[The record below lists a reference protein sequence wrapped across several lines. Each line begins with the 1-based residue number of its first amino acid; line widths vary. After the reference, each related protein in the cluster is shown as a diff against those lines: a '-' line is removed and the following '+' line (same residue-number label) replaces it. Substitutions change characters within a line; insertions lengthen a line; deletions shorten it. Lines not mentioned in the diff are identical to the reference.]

1 MVKVLDYVDQM
12 QEQSVLSEMNRM
24 YSISREMKEIFNN
37 FKTNNTKIVLDHMG
51 DIGAVDFGAH
61 SMPTEK
67 EFTPEQLRVLK
78 GQTTKTLLAIS
89 KKYYDPDRFTW
100 IGDETPTD
108 WTTDINHM
116 VSAIYDVD
124 ADKLKTKGVLKDL
137 DTRLGPKKAMSAS
150 FKDYLINTVR
160 LYVLTKKGLNET
172 LTPGVS
178 LSEQAKDYNP
188 VSTNDAID
196 DTISVFTEVDTTRV
210 IPIGQQPRGLLN
222 RNPVP
227 K

>member
-1 MVKVLDYVDQM
+1 
-12 QEQSVLSEMNRM
+12 
-24 YSISREMKEIFNN
+24 
-37 FKTNNTKIVLDHMG
+37 
-51 DIGAVDFGAH
+51 
-61 SMPTEK
+61 
-67 EFTPEQLRVLK
+67 
-78 GQTTKTLLAIS
+78 
-89 KKYYDPDRFTW
+89 
-100 IGDETPTD
+100 
-108 WTTDINHM
+108 M